1 MDNKEKVTTKEELI
15 NKAVGIITTDRANDY
30 GEAED
35 TFVIIADMWSSYLC
49 TNVKP
54 EDVAAM
60 MILMKVARMTH
71 GYKEDNW
78 VDIIGYA
85 ALGGE
90 IEGKRHEFIEK
101 RYGGDE

>member
-1 MDNKEKVTTKEELI
+1 MTKEELI
-15 NKAVGIITTDRANDY
+15 YKARDIITTDRNNDY

-35 TFVIIADMWSSYLC
+35 SFSIIADMWSAYLR

-78 VDIIGYA
+78 IDMIGYA